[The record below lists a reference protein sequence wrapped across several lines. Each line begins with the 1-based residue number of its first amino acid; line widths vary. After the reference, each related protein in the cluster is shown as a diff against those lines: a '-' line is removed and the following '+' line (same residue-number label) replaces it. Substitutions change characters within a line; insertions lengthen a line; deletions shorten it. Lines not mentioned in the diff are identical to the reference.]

1 MKLLLVR
8 DYKGADCNQGKLS
21 FSTPAEDF
29 LADTIERPWIPSP
42 VCRGGL
48 KSRSCVPPGIYRL
61 ERHNTEAHP
70 HTWALVN
77 PLLDVVHVGDDTDE
91 RIRTNVLI
99 HIANYAREVKACIGI
114 GQSRGHDEHG
124 YRSVVASRLAMIEL
138 QRLLPYTNEHT
149 LEIR

>member
-1 MKLLLVR
+1 MRLVLTR
-8 DYKGADCNQGKLS
+8 DLQEPECNIGKLA

-29 LADTIERPWIPSP
+29 FCDTIERPWIPSK

-77 PLLDVVHVGDDTDE
+77 PELDVVHRGDDNDE
-91 RIRTNVLI
+91 RIRVCSLL
-99 HIANYAREVKACIGI
+99 HIANYAREVKACIGV
-114 GQSRGHDEHG
+114 GFGRARDEFGFRMVTNSR
-124 YRSVVASRLAMIEL
+124 RAMIEL
-138 QRLLPYTNEHT
+138 KRLLPWTDEHT